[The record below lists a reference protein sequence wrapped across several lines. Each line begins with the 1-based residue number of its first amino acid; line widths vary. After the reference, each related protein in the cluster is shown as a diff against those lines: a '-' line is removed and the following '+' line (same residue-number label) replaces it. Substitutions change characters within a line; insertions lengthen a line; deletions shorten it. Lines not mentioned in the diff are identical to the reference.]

1 MSYSNYLI
9 VTLLIAIF
17 PTIASMKVQGAF
29 NKYSRVRSMSG
40 YTGEE
45 AARRIL
51 MINGLAN
58 IHINPIQGSMTD
70 HYNPVTKELGLS
82 QTVYG
87 HNTIAAIS
95 VAAHEVGH
103 AIQDAT
109 GYSFLRLRHK
119 IYPITNFA
127 SQLSIPMILLG
138 AIIPMFDVLIPIG
151 IVLFGATTVFSLVT
165 LPVEFNASSR
175 AVKALSTSGILAPEE
190 LEGAKEVLNAAAL
203 TYVAA
208 AATSILML
216 LRLLLMF
223 GNRDSD

>member
-1 MSYSNYLI
+1 MSYSTYLI
-9 VTLLIAIF
+9 VTVMIAII
-17 PTIASMKVQGAF
+17 PIVASMKVQGAF

-51 MINGLAN
+51 MVNGISSIN
-58 IHINPIQGSMTD
+58 IKPIGGSMTD
-70 HYNPVTKELGLS
+70 HYNPLTKELALS

-109 GYSFLRLRHK
+109 GYSFLKVRHS

-127 SQLSIPMILLG
+127 SQMSIPMILIG
-138 AIIPMFDVLIPIG
+138 SIIPMFDVLIPIG
-151 IVLFGATTVFSLVT
+151 IVLFAATTIFSLVT

-175 AVKALSTSGILAPEE
+175 AIAALSTSGILAPEE